1 MPVISRRSSDR
12 AFLEPKVRA
21 LQILEETTTSGTPGQ
36 SSRIYLPNSPAFKKP
51 DFFNKSG
58 FWECPG

>member
-12 AFLEPKVRA
+12 VFLEPKIRA
-21 LQILEETTTSGTPGQ
+21 LLILEETTTSGTPGQ
-36 SSRIYLPNSPAFKKP
+36 SSRIYLPNFTAFKKP

-58 FWECPG
+58 FWKSPG